1 MSSAKPL
8 ASLSLDLDNQ
18 WSYMKT
24 HGDPGWEALPSYLD
38 VFIPYALDV
47 LDELHLKL
55 TVFIVGQDAALDQ
68 HRDVLPLLT
77 ARGHEVGNHSF
88 HHEPW
93 LHAFTKDQIR
103 RELLDTE
110 KHILRLT
117 GQKPTGFRAPGF
129 SWSPALIEVL
139 SECGYAYDASSLPTF
154 LGPLARAYYFRRSR
168 LDSDAKSRRSLLFG
182 RFSDGFQPVKPFYWQ
197 LPSGH
202 TLLELPVTTMPIV
215 KMPFHLSYLLYLSRF
230 SLPLMKSYLGIA
242 LALCRATGTQPSFLL
257 HPLDLLGAE
266 QVPQLSYFPGMDVSA
281 QQKLRVF
288 RIAIRI
294 MAAHFDLVPMSAHI
308 QALLKRDG
316 IRSIPCRR

>member
-1 MSSAKPL
+1 MKPI

-24 HGDPGWEALPSYLD
+24 HGDPGWETFPSYLD
-38 VFIPYALDV
+38 LVVERFLPLLAERGLRI
-47 LDELHLKL
+47 
-55 TVFIVGQDAALDQ
+55 TVFIVGQDAALEKNHAALRKIAD
-68 HRDVLPLLT
+68 
-77 ARGHEVGNHSF
+77 AGHEIGNHSF

-93 LHAFTKDQIR
+93 LHAFTKDRIR

-110 KHILRLT
+110 EHILRLT

-154 LGPLARAYYFRRSR
+154 LGPLARAYYFRRLR
-168 LDSDAKSRRSLLFG
+168 LDSDAKSQRSLLFG
-182 RFSDGFQPVKPFYWQ
+182 RFSDGFKPVTPFYWE
-197 LPSGH
+197 LASGQ

-230 SLPLMKSYLGIA
+230 SLPLMKSYLGTA
-242 LALCRATGTQPSFLL
+242 LALCRLTGTQPSFLL
-257 HPLDLLGAE
+257 HPLDLLGPE
-266 QVPQLSYFPGMDVSA
+266 QAPQLSFFPGMDVSA

-288 RIAIRI
+288 RIAIRM
-294 MAAHFDLVPMSAHI
+294 MAEHFDLVPMSAHI

-316 IRSIPCRR
+316 LRSIPCRR